1 VKHLLSKRNIY
12 IALLLAAL
20 AAVGLLFQNATV
32 VDFTVAP
39 QKSNKKASPLDRAI
53 ARADRDQLRRQKKLG
68 VSDRQ
73 IHRTYL
79 RRKRQPTSVV
89 GDIPLSQVPKEN
101 KNLKNNAR

>member
-1 VKHLLSKRNIY
+1 VKHLSKRNIY
-12 IALLLAAL
+12 IALLLVAL
-20 AAVGLLFQNATV
+20 TAVGLLFQNATV

-39 QKSNKKASPLDRAI
+39 EKSNQRASPLDRAI

-73 IHRTYL
+73 IHKNYL
-79 RRKRQPTSVV
+79 KRKRKPNSII
-89 GDIPLSQVPKEN
+89 GDVPLSEVPREN